1 MHTPQKNKTTPK
13 VYDPPKCP
21 SCGAGDIVDDKCAY
35 CGSMRIVMMVADNI
49 TLSRLQDIKPVD
61 VIPVAEPRY
70 RYVEMG
76 GGSHFMMTNFINISN
91 YQIP

>member
-1 MHTPQKNKTTPK
+1 
-13 VYDPPKCP
+13 
-21 SCGAGDIVDDKCAY
+21 
-35 CGSMRIVMMVADNI
+35 MRIVMMVADNI